1 MLNEEVVIINY
12 YQAGS
17 SCERNSITCLKYVIL
32 GQIKY
37 PKYVLV

>member
-17 SCERNSITCLKYVIL
+17 SCERNSIRLKYVIL